1 MCAENG
7 WKASAT
13 KAINNSIKTQFVAH
27 KVN

>member
-13 KAINNSIKTQFVAH
+13 KATNNSIKTQFVAN
-27 KVN
+27 KVY